1 MQPLRFKTIEVPKL
15 GSQRAAFGRE
25 KKAVNKIKSIL
36 QPEKDNPL
44 WRQLID
50 ELANRYEGEL
60 EIVFP
65 TEWNKHYFSWFHSIE
80 ETGFRRELQYS
91 FEELTKILENPDLI
105 FWFIIVDGEPQI
117 LLLGYS
123 IQEEHSKSYYF
134 DTFAVKRRG
143 EGIGNIVIEFMIRW
157 AKTKQFQAIVLDTE
171 LMDEKGILL
180 QQFYAKHGFETVS
193 ISEKGDVIMKLVP

>member
-1 MQPLRFKTIEVPKL
+1 MNRTKP
-15 GSQRAAFGRE
+15 
-25 KKAVNKIKSIL
+25 IL

-44 WRQLID
+44 WRQLLD
-50 ELANRYEGEL
+50 ELADRYEGEL

-105 FWFIIVDGEPQI
+105 FWFITADGEPQI

-123 IQEEHSKSYYF
+123 IPNEHAKSYYF

-143 EGIGNIVIEFMIRW
+143 EGIGNIVIEFLIHW

-171 LMDEKGILL
+171 LRDEKGIPL
-180 QQFYAKHGFETVS
+180 QQFYAKHGFETAS
-193 ISEKGDVIMKLVP
+193 TSEKDVIMKRTL